1 MGVANEWDV
10 ESNTRRKISS
20 FHSKRLVSSN
30 IVWMSCNM
38 ITIFFKTDKY
48 FAVGEVDIVERS
60 RDEVEGIIPQ
70 YLFPFGRI
78 ITEE

>member
-1 MGVANEWDV
+1 MRCRVEHEKKNFIVSFQTFSFVKHCVDV
-10 ESNTRRKISS
+10 LQYDN
-20 FHSKRLVSSN
+20 N
-30 IVWMSCNM
+30 
-38 ITIFFKTDKY
+38 FFKTDKY